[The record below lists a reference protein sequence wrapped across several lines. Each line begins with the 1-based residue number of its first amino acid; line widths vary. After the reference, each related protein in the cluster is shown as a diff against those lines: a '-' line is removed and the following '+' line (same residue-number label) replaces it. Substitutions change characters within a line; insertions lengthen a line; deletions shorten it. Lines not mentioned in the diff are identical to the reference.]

1 MENINNNETE
11 LNEINESIDS
21 VEEVV
26 QHTDEEKDFLN
37 SLDDGDETETDSTAP
52 NMDESLLLAQGEMTG
67 IALLSAGE
75 GLMKQFGHKDFAL
88 DAKQKEN
95 VSKSFAPLFVKHGG
109 ELPPWV
115 LQFKEEIM
123 FTFAFGSLCLASYS
137 QIKALKKVDAE
148 KVVNKEPEKPKQT
161 EQVETADNATN

>member
-1 MENINNNETE
+1 MENIKNNETE
-11 LNEINESIDS
+11 LNETIEPVES
-21 VEEVV
+21 VEEVI

-37 SLDDGDETETDSTAP
+37 SLDDGENETDSTAP

-67 IALLSAGE
+67 IALLGAGE

-95 VSKSFAPLFVKHGG
+95 VAKSFAPLFVKHGG

-148 KVVNKEPEKPKQT
+148 KVVNKEPEQPKQT

>member
-11 LNEINESIDS
+11 LNETIEPVES
-21 VEEVV
+21 VEEVI

-37 SLDDGDETETDSTAP
+37 SLDDGESETDSTAP
-52 NMDESLLLAQGEMTG
+52 NMDESLLLAQGEMTAT
-67 IALLSAGE
+67 ALLGAGE
-75 GLMKQFGHKDFAL
+75 SLMKQFGHESFAL
-88 DAKQKEN
+88 DTKQKEN

-137 QIKALKKVDAE
+137 QIKALKKLDAE